1 MNIKKFITVASL
13 SVLALS
19 LSACSEAPNNSFKNN
34 LDLGF
39 YDGMHISWIKDD
51 ADTQG
56 TGFYVIDD
64 VNIQKDKPN
73 NPDLEAPK
81 LVGHHNNL
89 DIFWIKDH
97 TDARSKGF
105 YLFKNSDGQI
115 IPSISMGEK
124 FSSGKSTTVKNVGVV
139 FASAL
144 NNPSLKVKLDDKP
157 NEETLTVSQLS
168 SEQLIQLSQRLLDVA
183 KEKQLENNQS
193 NKMKP

>member
-19 LSACSEAPNNSFKNN
+19 LAACSESSDNSFKNN

-64 VNIQKDKPN
+64 VNVQKDKPN
-73 NPDLEAPK
+73 NPDLESPK
-81 LVGHHNNL
+81 LVGHYNNNN
-89 DIFWIKDH
+89 IFWVKDH

-105 YLFKNSDGQI
+105 YLFKNSDGQV

-139 FASAL
+139 FASSL

-157 NEETLTVSQLS
+157 YEETVKVSELS

-183 KEKQLENNQS
+183 KEKQLENNQTS
-193 NKMKP
+193 KMKP